1 MKKVILLVA
10 FVIAFAVQAQDNA
23 VFKNDAIELI
33 KITGVDAAF
42 EDAITQIGVKVADEK
57 KEAYVK
63 EAKGTLGVLYSS
75 MANLYMKE
83 FTHAEIKELIA
94 FYSTDLGK
102 KLSLKQSVIGQKSIS
117 IGQHWGFDVQGIAQK
132 YSAENVA
139 PEKGSEQK

>member
-1 MKKVILLVA
+1 MKKVILLGA
-10 FVIAFAVQAQDNA
+10 FVIAFAVQAQDNT

-42 EDAITQIGVKVADEK
+42 EDAIAQIGVKVTDEK

-83 FTHAEIKELIA
+83 FTHPEIKELLV

-102 KLSLKQSVIGQKSIS
+102 KLSLKQTVIGQKSIS

-132 YSAENVA
+132 YSSENVT
-139 PEKGSEQK
+139 PEKSDEQK